1 MSKKENVL
9 IFPAGSESAIDIY
22 NSLKYN
28 LHFNVFGAS
37 GKTDHAEFV
46 YKKDRLF
53 IGDLY
58 INNDNFIDSFNK
70 VLKKF
75 DISYII
81 PTHDTIAVFLKKN
94 EEKINAK
101 VVCSPYET
109 AKIAENKF
117 LTFEYLK
124 ESIYF
129 PKIYLDFQ
137 EVDKYPV
144 FLKPYIGAG
153 GKGTFIAKNRE
164 ILKEVISNNKNLLI
178 SEYLPG
184 EEYTVDCF
192 TDKYGKLLFCGPRK
206 RARINMGISFRSERL
221 ENSREFLYIAEEL
234 NSKFKFQGSWF
245 FQVKENEERELKL
258 MEFSVRQAGTMTFF
272 RQLGVNFAALSLF
285 DAMGY
290 DVTVL
295 FNDYDLILD
304 RSLKNSFR
312 LNYEYNTLY
321 IDFDDTLIVDSK
333 VNTTLIKL
341 IYQSINQ
348 TKKIVLLTKHAYDLE
363 ESLLKYRISKE
374 LFDEIIILEP
384 SKSKADYITEPE
396 SVFIDN
402 YFPERLSVREKCN
415 IPVFDVDAIE
425 CLINSNEI

>member
-58 INNDNFIDSFNK
+58 INNGNFIDSFNK

-137 EVDKYPV
+137 DVDKYPV

-178 SEYLPG
+178 
-184 EEYTVDCF
+184 
-192 TDKYGKLLFCGPRK
+192 
-206 RARINMGISFRSERL
+206 I
-221 ENSREFLYIAEEL
+221 
-234 NSKFKFQGSWF
+234 
-245 FQVKENEERELKL
+245 
-258 MEFSVRQAGTMTFF
+258 
-272 RQLGVNFAALSLF
+272 
-285 DAMGY
+285 
-290 DVTVL
+290 
-295 FNDYDLILD
+295 
-304 RSLKNSFR
+304 
-312 LNYEYNTLY
+312 
-321 IDFDDTLIVDSK
+321 
-333 VNTTLIKL
+333 
-341 IYQSINQ
+341 
-348 TKKIVLLTKHAYDLE
+348 
-363 ESLLKYRISKE
+363 
-374 LFDEIIILEP
+374 
-384 SKSKADYITEPE
+384 
-396 SVFIDN
+396 
-402 YFPERLSVREKCN
+402 
-415 IPVFDVDAIE
+415 
-425 CLINSNEI
+425 

>member
-1 MSKKENVL
+1 MN
-9 IFPAGSESAIDIY
+9 
-22 NSLKYN
+22 NS
-28 LHFNVFGAS
+28 
-37 GKTDHAEFV
+37 
-46 YKKDRLF
+46 
-53 IGDLY
+53 
-58 INNDNFIDSFNK
+58 
-70 VLKKF
+70 
-75 DISYII
+75 
-81 PTHDTIAVFLKKN
+81 
-94 EEKINAK
+94 
-101 VVCSPYET
+101 
-109 AKIAENKF
+109 
-117 LTFEYLK
+117 
-124 ESIYF
+124 
-129 PKIYLDFQ
+129 
-137 EVDKYPV
+137 
-144 FLKPYIGAG
+144 
-153 GKGTFIAKNRE
+153 
-164 ILKEVISNNKNLLI
+164 
-178 SEYLPG
+178 
-184 EEYTVDCF
+184 
-192 TDKYGKLLFCGPRK
+192 
-206 RARINMGISFRSERL
+206 
-221 ENSREFLYIAEEL
+221 
-234 NSKFKFQGSWF
+234 GSWF

-285 DAMGY
+285 DSMGY

-304 RSLKNSFR
+304 RSLKNNFR